1 MIRSLVFAC
10 SLVATTVWFTPTNA
24 PTPTAQPAAS
34 KFAHP
39 WSAACKV
46 TVNLRANLA
55 NGGSGTLIGVT
66 KNEALVLTVAHV
78 AERVNQTA
86 TCQWGDQKCHGYV
99 LAVSPTADLA
109 LILVQRPVGIAP
121 VPVAHA
127 EPENGPYYMAGFP
140 GYDRDTLRY
149 QQGAYVDHDHDTLV
163 ITCRP
168 EKGMSG
174 GPTFDRYGRVVGA
187 VSAYG
192 LQHGYAG
199 DGDALQALVKAYL
212 K

>member
-1 MIRSLVFAC
+1 MIRAYALCLLLAILTFR
-10 SLVATTVWFTPTNA
+10 FTPVDSQI
-24 PTPTAQPAAS
+24 PTASVS
-34 KFAHP
+34 KFPQP
-39 WSAACKV
+39 WAAACKV

-66 KNEALVLTVAHV
+66 QNEALVLTVAHV

-109 LILVQRPVGIAP
+109 LILVERPVDIAP

-127 EPENGPYYMAGFP
+127 TPENGPYYMAGFP

-149 QQGAYVDHDHDTLV
+149 QRGNYADSDHDTLV

-192 LQHGYAG
+192 PRYGYAG
-199 DGDALQALVKAYL
+199 DGDALQALVEAYL

>member
-1 MIRSLVFAC
+1 MIRALLAAC
-10 SLVATTVWFTPTNA
+10 TLVAATLTLA
-24 PTPTAQPAAS
+24 PTPTAQQQTAAS
-34 KFAHP
+34 KFSAP
-39 WSAACKV
+39 WDAACKV
-46 TVNLRANLA
+46 TVNLRAGLA

-66 KNEALVLTVAHV
+66 QNEALVLTVQHV
-78 AERVNQTA
+78 AERVGQTA
-86 TCQWGDQKCHGYV
+86 TCQFGDVKVHGYV
-99 LAVSPTADLA
+99 LATHPTADLA
-109 LILVQRPVGIAP
+109 LILVQRPPGIQP

-127 EPENGPYYMAGFP
+127 TSANGPYYMAGYP

-149 QQGAYVDHDHDTLV
+149 QRGDYVDQDSDTLV

-192 LQHGYAG
+192 PRYGYAG
-199 DGDALQALVKAYL
+199 DGDALQALVRPYVK
-212 K
+212 

>member
-1 MIRSLVFAC
+1 MIRATLFAC
-10 SLVATTVWFTPTNA
+10 FVVLTSAWTVPTNE
-24 PTPTAQPAAS
+24 PVPTASTS

-46 TVNLRANLA
+46 QVDLRAGLA

-78 AERVNQTA
+78 AERVNMTA
-86 TCQWGDQKCHGYV
+86 TCEWGNQQCRGYV

-109 LILVQRPVGIAP
+109 LILVERPVGVDP

-127 EPENGPYYMAGFP
+127 TPENGPYYMAGFP

-149 QQGAYVDHDHDTLV
+149 QRGNYIDHDHDTLV
-163 ITCRP
+163 VGCRP

-192 LQHGYAG
+192 LQYGYAG

>member
-1 MIRSLVFAC
+1 MIRAFFLAC
-10 SLVATTVWFTPTNA
+10 SVALTVAWATPTNA
-24 PTPTAQPAAS
+24 PTPTASTS
-34 KFAHP
+34 KFAQP
-39 WSAACKV
+39 WAAACKV

-66 KNEALVLTVAHV
+66 QNEALVLTVAHV
-78 AERVNQTA
+78 AERVNMTA
-86 TCQWGDQKCHGYV
+86 TCEWGDQKCHGYV

-127 EPENGPYYMAGFP
+127 TPENGPYCMAGFP

-149 QQGAYVDHDHDTLV
+149 QWGNYVDHDHDTLV

-192 LQHGYAG
+192 PRNGYAG
-199 DGDALQALVKAYL
+199 DGDALQALVKQFL